1 MHGQIGQNLP
11 VNLNTRQAKPIDK
24 ARIGHRLIMTTHGC
38 VDPLDPQ
45 GPKVALPV
53 MPVAGCILIGFI
65 NRLRRD
71 FKRVLTT
78 SIIAFRSFYDFLVT
92 GVGYGTTFN
101 A

>member
-1 MHGQIGQNLP
+1 M
-11 VNLNTRQAKPIDK
+11 A
-24 ARIGHRLIMTTHGC
+24 THGR

-45 GPKVALPV
+45 CPEIALPV

-71 FKRVLTT
+71 FKRVFTA
-78 SIIAFRSFYDFLVT
+78 SIIAFCSFYDFLVT